1 MSSANN
7 GHRPP
12 EGVMRPLEG
21 INVLDFT
28 HFLSGPYCT
37 MLLADLGATV
47 VKLERPD
54 GGDVYREYGPKF
66 IRGQSTSFLA
76 VNRNKKSLALN
87 LKDPQGRQIAQALA
101 KKSDVV
107 VENFKQGTMEKL
119 GLDYT
124 SLCGVNPRLV
134 FCSISGFGRTGPYS
148 DRGGFDLVLQGMS
161 GIMSATGEPD
171 RPPSKVGV
179 PITDIGA
186 GMLATLGILAA
197 LIARGSTGKG
207 QVVDASLLDAG
218 LGFAT
223 LAAINYFA
231 DGKAPPRLGS
241 ASSQNAPY
249 QAFPTSDGFIN
260 VGTGN
265 EELWRKFCAI
275 LGIAHLVDDP
285 QFRDNASRVKN
296 QFELA
301 SEIEPAIKKRTT
313 KQCWELFTAAGIP
326 SGPIYDVG
334 EAVADPHV
342 AARNM
347 VLDYV
352 HPEAGRVQNIAFP
365 VKFSDI
371 DTSLYR
377 VPPRLG
383 EHTREILR
391 SFGYSEAEL
400 DGLESEGIIKQY
412 R

>member
-1 MSSANN
+1 
-7 GHRPP
+7 
-12 EGVMRPLEG
+12 MRPLEG

-37 MLLADLGATV
+37 MLLADLGASV

-76 VNRNKKSLALN
+76 VNRNKKSLAVN
-87 LKDPQGRQIAQALA
+87 LKDPKGRQIARTLA
-101 KKSDVV
+101 QKADVV

-119 GLDYT
+119 GLDYD
-124 SLCGVNPRLV
+124 SLSRVNPRLV
-134 FCSISGFGRTGPYS
+134 FCAISGFGRTGPYR

-161 GIMSATGEPD
+161 GIMSITGEPD

-186 GMLATLGILAA
+186 GMLAALGILAA
-197 LIARGSTGKG
+197 LIARASTGKG
-207 QVVDASLLDAG
+207 QAVDASLLDAG
-218 LGFAT
+218 LGFLT

-231 DGKAPPRLGS
+231 DGKAPSRLGS

-249 QAFPTSDGFIN
+249 QAFPTRDGFIN

-265 EELWRKFCAI
+265 EELWRKFCDV
-275 LGIAHLVDDP
+275 LGIAQLVDDP
-285 QFRDNASRVKN
+285 RFRDNASRVKN

-301 SEIEPAIKKRTT
+301 AEITPTIKEKTT
-313 KQCWELFTAAGIP
+313 RQCWELFTKAGIP
-326 SGPIYDVG
+326 SGPIYDIG

-347 VLDYV
+347 VLEYV

-365 VKFSDI
+365 VKFSNIDI
-371 DTSLYR
+371 GVYR

-383 EHTREILR
+383 EHTREILGT
-391 SFGYSEAEL
+391 FGYSEAEL
-400 DGLESEGIIKQY
+400 DRLESQGIIKQY

>member
-1 MSSANN
+1 
-7 GHRPP
+7 
-12 EGVMRPLEG
+12 MRPLEG
-21 INVLDFT
+21 VSVLDFT

-37 MLLADLGATV
+37 MLLADLGASV

-66 IRGQSTSFLA
+66 VRGESTSFLA
-76 VNRNKKSLALN
+76 VNRNKKSVAVN
-87 LKDPQGRQIAQALA
+87 LKSAQGRELASALA
-101 KKSDVV
+101 RQSDVV

-119 GLDYT
+119 GLDYA
-124 SLCGVNPRLV
+124 SLAPLNPRLI
-134 FCSISGFGRTGPYS
+134 FCSISGFGRTGPYR
-148 DRGGFDLVLQGMS
+148 DRGGFDLILQGMS
-161 GIMSATGEPD
+161 GIMSVTGEPG

-197 LIARGSTGKG
+197 LIARSSTGKG

-218 LGFAT
+218 LGFST

-231 DGKAPPRLGS
+231 DGVAPARLGS

-249 QAFPTSDGFIN
+249 QAFPTKDGYIN

-265 EELWRKFCAI
+265 EELWKKFCAVLEI
-275 LGIAHLVDDP
+275 DHLVDDP
-285 QFRDNASRVKN
+285 RFRDNASRVVN

-301 SEIEPAIKKRTT
+301 SEITPAIRERTT
-313 KQCWELFTAAGIP
+313 SQCWELFTEAGIP
-326 SGPIYDVG
+326 SGPIYDIG
-334 EAVADPHV
+334 EALADPHV
-342 AARNM
+342 EARNT
-347 VLDYV
+347 VLEYA
-352 HPEAGRVQNIAFP
+352 HPKAGRVKNVAFP

-371 DTSLYR
+371 DTGIYR

-383 EHTREILR
+383 EHSREILGLA
-391 SFGYSEAEL
+391 GYSEAEL
-400 DGLESEGIIKQY
+400 DRLENDGVIRQH

>member
-1 MSSANN
+1 
-7 GHRPP
+7 
-12 EGVMRPLEG
+12 MRPLEG
-21 INVLDFT
+21 VSVLDFT

-37 MLLADLGATV
+37 MLLADLGASV
-47 VKLERPD
+47 IKLERPD

-76 VNRNKKSLALN
+76 VNRNKKSIALD
-87 LKDPQGRQIAQALA
+87 LKSPKGRQIARVLA
-101 KKSDVV
+101 QKADVL

-119 GLDYT
+119 GLDYG
-124 SLCGVNPRLV
+124 SLSGANPRLI

-161 GIMSATGEPD
+161 GIMSATGEAD

-197 LIARGSTGKG
+197 LLARGSTGKG

-218 LGFAT
+218 LSFAT

-241 ASSQNAPY
+241 GSSQNAPY

-265 EELWRKFCAI
+265 EELWRKFCAV

-285 QFRDNASRVKN
+285 RFRDNASRVKN
-296 QFELA
+296 QSELA
-301 SEIEPAIKKRTT
+301 REIEPAIKKRTT
-313 KQCWELFTAAGIP
+313 KQCWELFTEAGIP
-326 SGPIYDVG
+326 SGPIYDIG

-342 AARNM
+342 SARNM
-347 VLDYV
+347 VLEYV

-371 DTSLYR
+371 DTGIYR

-383 EHTREILR
+383 EHTREILAG
-391 SFGYSEAEL
+391 FGYSDKEL
-400 DGLESEGIIKQY
+400 DQLESEKVIKQH